1 MARTESKGKTAN
13 SKAAPEPKAGRSEG
27 DVAQDDSHAAKRVV
41 RDIVGGENPNP
52 AGSNQRRGNVAVK
65 LFVVSLLILIT
76 TIAAL
81 VFWVNKRLD
90 SALAAQSGS
99 APAVPAPSVPTPV
112 PVSSGDAAGQLAAL
126 QQQMDAWR
134 RDQLSAQKELRES
147 IERVSAAAA
156 AAGRQPTLPAP
167 ASLLDGGGAAGV
179 SQTAEMVPQVTPT
192 QKEFIQLKERNRI
205 TAYADEAI
213 STGRRKPLETI
224 VEYLRDE
231 STAHLRDA
239 AQAEYMRVQRM
250 IQFYQREDPAYR
262 LPVGELF
269 KDSGLRTEADLTPAQ
284 LHQLLADS
292 EKQPWEVRLRAAI
305 LLKGSTDAQTDAS
318 LLQAMRSDPSLD
330 VVKHAQITFEQ
341 RVQRRFRL
349 FDLPAIDSW
358 LESQKKPSAPTDG
371 TLK

>member
-1 MARTESKGKTAN
+1 MARNDSKGKSAT
-13 SKAAPEPKAGRSEG
+13 SKAAPEPKAVNSAG

-41 RDIVGGENPNP
+41 RDIVGAENAHPG
-52 AGSNQRRGNVAVK
+52 GSNQRRGNVAVK
-65 LFVVSLLILIT
+65 LFAASLLILST
-76 TIAAL
+76 TVAAL
-81 VFWVNKRLD
+81 VFWVNNRLD
-90 SALAAQSGS
+90 NALAVQSRI
-99 APAVPAPSVPTPV
+99 APAAPSVPSAV
-112 PVSSGDAAGQLAAL
+112 PVASGDAAGQLAAL

-156 AAGRQPTLPAP
+156 SAARQPTLPAP
-167 ASLLDGGGAAGV
+167 ASLLDGGGGGAAGV

-213 STGRRKPLETI
+213 ATGRRKPLETI

-250 IQFYQREDPAYR
+250 IQFYQREDPGYR

-292 EKQPWEVRLRAAI
+292 EKQPWEVRVRAAI

-318 LLQAMRSDPSLD
+318 LIQAMRGDPSLD

>member
-1 MARTESKGKTAN
+1 MARNDSKGKSAN
-13 SKAAPEPKAGRSEG
+13 SKAASEPQAVSGEG

-41 RDIVGGENPNP
+41 RDIVGGENANP
-52 AGSNQRRGNVAVK
+52 SGSNQRRGSLAVK
-65 LFVVSLLILIT
+65 LFAVSLLILIST
-76 TIAAL
+76 VAAL

-90 SALAAQSGS
+90 SALAAQSGT
-99 APAVPAPSVPTPV
+99 APAAPSVPATV
-112 PVSSGDAAGQLAAL
+112 PVASGDAAGQLAAL

-167 ASLLDGGGAAGV
+167 ASLLDGSGAAGV

-292 EKQPWEVRLRAAI
+292 EKQPWEVRVRAAI

-358 LESQKKPSAPTDG
+358 LESQKRAPVPTDG
-371 TLK
+371 SLK

>member
-1 MARTESKGKTAN
+1 MARNDSKGKSTSAAAVPD
-13 SKAAPEPKAGRSEG
+13 SKAGSARA
-27 DVAQDDSHAAKRVV
+27 DVAQDHSHAEKRAV
-41 RDIVGGENPNP
+41 REIVGGEGAHHSGPNL
-52 AGSNQRRGNVAVK
+52 RRANIALQ
-65 LFVVSLLILIT
+65 LFALSVLIT
-76 TIAAL
+76 AA
-81 VFWVNKRLD
+81 
-90 SALAAQSGS
+90 SAITLLYWMNRRIDLLQMAAGTAPPA
-99 APAVPAPSVPTPV
+99 APAPAAVPIAV
-112 PVSSGDAAGQLAAL
+112 SGDAGEQLVAL

-134 RDQLSAQKELRES
+134 RDQLSAQKELRET

-156 AAGRQPTLPAP
+156 SAARQPSLPAP
-167 ASLLDGGGAAGV
+167 ASLLDGSGAAGV

-213 STGRRKPLETI
+213 ATGRRKPLETI

-231 STAHLRDA
+231 STAYLRDA

-250 IQFYQREDPAYR
+250 IQFYQREDPGYR

-292 EKQPWEVRLRAAI
+292 EKQPWEVRVRAAI
-305 LLKGSTDAQTDAS
+305 LLKGSTDAQTDAT